1 VSTPT
6 TKKPE
11 WVPLDSLL
19 FDPENPRLPT
29 SKTNASDE
37 EVLRYMLEEGKV
49 TDLMQSIGQQDYF
62 SGEPLMAIPSAKKP
76 GKFEVVEGNRRLAA
90 LKLLNRPELA
100 PIKRTSVETIV
111 AEAQFKPTS
120 APVIVYERRA
130 DVLQYLG
137 YRHITGVDQWDAL
150 AKARYLNQ
158 LLGLYPG
165 MEYASQL
172 RNLSKTIGSRSD
184 YVHKLL
190 TGFALYKDIE
200 SSEFFG
206 IPGIGEESF
215 SFSVLTTALSYKG
228 ISDHVGIGTEMNRF
242 DSSTVDQT
250 HLKEFTE
257 WLFKETAEGRTR
269 LGESRNLRTLN
280 AVVLSKRA
288 LAEFRKGRGLD
299 EARLLTDEPNQVFTA
314 AIDHS
319 LRRLKDARDQSHLL
333 DAPSEHDIEALLEL
347 ARMAKDLHDAMKI
360 KRNSPSDLDLI

>member
-1 VSTPT
+1 
-6 TKKPE
+6 
-11 WVPLDSLL
+11 
-19 FDPENPRLPT
+19 
-29 SKTNASDE
+29 
-37 EVLRYMLEEGKV
+37 MLEEGKV

-90 LKLLNRPELA
+90 LKLLNHPELA
-100 PIKRTSVETIV
+100 PIKQTSVETIV

-120 APVIVYERRA
+120 APVIVYDRRA

-137 YRHITGVDQWDAL
+137 YRHITGVDQWDSL

-158 LLGLYPG
+158 LLGLYPD
-165 MEYASQL
+165 MDYVSQL

-200 SSEFFG
+200 SSNFFD
-206 IPGIGEESF
+206 IPGISEESF

-242 DSSTVDQT
+242 DPSSVDQT

-288 LAEFRKGRGLD
+288 LAEFRKGRSLD

-333 DAPSEHDIEALLEL
+333 DSPSEHDIDALIEL

>member
-1 VSTPT
+1 MSTPA
-6 TKKPE
+6 TKTPE
-11 WVPLDSLL
+11 WVPLDNLL

-29 SKTNASDE
+29 SKTNATDE
-37 EVLRYMLEEGKV
+37 EVFRYMLEEGKV
-49 TDLMQSIGQQDYF
+49 TDLMQSIGQQGYF
-62 SGEPLMAIPSAKKP
+62 SGEPLMAIPSAKEP

-90 LKLLNRPELA
+90 LKLLSHPDLA
-100 PIKRTSVETIV
+100 PIKQTSVETIV
-111 AEAQFKPTS
+111 SEARFKPDS
-120 APVIVYERRA
+120 APVIVYDRRA

-137 YRHITGVDQWDAL
+137 YRHITGVDQWDSL

-165 MEYASQL
+165 MDYAEQL

-190 TGFALYKDIE
+190 SGFALYKNIE
-200 SSEFFG
+200 DSDFFG

-228 ISDHVGIGTEMNRF
+228 ISDHVGIGTEISRF
-242 DSSTVDQT
+242 DTAKVNSG
-250 HLKEFTE
+250 HLKELTE
-257 WLFKETAEGRTR
+257 WLFKETPEGRTR

-288 LAEFRKGRGLD
+288 LAEFRKGRSLD

-314 AIDHS
+314 AIDHA

-333 DAPSEHDIEALLEL
+333 DVPSEHDIEALLEL
-347 ARMAKDLHDAMKI
+347 ARMAKDLHDVMKV
-360 KRNSPSDLDLI
+360 KRNNPSDLDQL